1 MIVLI
6 IVFQMI
12 IAVRD
17 SVKDIP
23 KETYYIL
30 RCLGTRKWR
39 EFKEITLPASLSSIL
54 SSIRIALG

>member
-1 MIVLI
+1 
-6 IVFQMI
+6 MI

>member
-1 MIVLI
+1 
-6 IVFQMI
+6 MI

-30 RCLGTRKWR
+30 RCLGTSKWR